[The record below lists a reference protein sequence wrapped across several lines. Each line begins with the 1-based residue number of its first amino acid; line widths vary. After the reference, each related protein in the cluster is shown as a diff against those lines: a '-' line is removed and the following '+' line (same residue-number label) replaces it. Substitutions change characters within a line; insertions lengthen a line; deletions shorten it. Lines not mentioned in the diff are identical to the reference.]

1 MLENKYG
8 YSLIVNQL
16 SEDDG
21 GGWLVE
27 VPELPGCMT
36 DGETLEES
44 LSSIDNAIDSWI
56 NTAKEKGRVIPNPRL
71 RKNEDEYSGKLMI
84 RIPKKLHKDL
94 SNKSDEEGISLN
106 QLISFY
112 LTKGLYS
119 SEEVSN
125 NTKTD
130 RVINII
136 NLLSREWDLN
146 QLKDSNRLIPFLREG
161 DF

>member
-125 NTKTD
+125 NTKTG

>member
-1 MLENKYG
+1 
-8 YSLIVNQL
+8 
-16 SEDDG
+16 
-21 GGWLVE
+21 
-27 VPELPGCMT
+27 MT
-36 DGETLEES
+36 DGETLEEA

-84 RIPKKLHKDL
+84 RIPKKLHRDL

-146 QLKDSNRLIPFLREG
+146 QLEDSNRLIRF
-161 DF
+161 

>member
-36 DGETLEES
+36 DGETLEEA

-84 RIPKKLHKDL
+84 RIPKKLHRDL

-146 QLKDSNRLIPFLREG
+146 QLEDSNRLIRF
-161 DF
+161 

>member
-36 DGETLEES
+36 DGETLEEA

-56 NTAKEKGRVIPNPRL
+56 NTAKEKGRVIPKPRL

-125 NTKTD
+125 NTKTN
-130 RVINII
+130 RVINTI
-136 NLLSREWDLN
+136 NLLSREWDLT